1 MASIDEIMEKLK
13 SNTSGSLTSK
23 IKVRNESLKIQ
34 RHAEDISDN
43 ITNFITDELNY
54 IANGLSYGQYPGPM
68 PNAQA
73 SISEEDKYKLIH
85 ILKCSVE
92 KAVNELPEKTNE
104 FFKGLDMSSDE
115 KKDDDDDK
123 DEKNDEEDK
132 PVEKTVEIAVG
143 DGANPSTADAV
154 KAIATQFGY

>member
-1 MASIDEIMEKLK
+1 
-13 SNTSGSLTSK
+13 
-23 IKVRNESLKIQ
+23 
-34 RHAEDISDN
+34 
-43 ITNFITDELNY
+43 
-54 IANGLSYGQYPGPM
+54 
-68 PNAQA
+68 
-73 SISEEDKYKLIH
+73 
-85 ILKCSVE
+85 VE
-92 KAVNELPEKTNE
+92 KAVNELPEKTNDL
-104 FFKGLDMSSDE
+104 FKDLDMSSDE